1 MMSSKDSGHRIA
13 IDLGGTKIEIGLFN
27 KAGELEWRK
36 KIPTHTERG
45 GSQAMDRI
53 AEEVRAIRSER
64 PDVAPGGVGV
74 CTPGPIDNKT
84 GIVYNACNVP
94 WGEFP
99 IAAEIE
105 RRLQLPTVVDH
116 DAKVAALGE
125 YYFGLKEQEKNFVY
139 IVIGTGVGGA
149 IIHNGELFRGVTNCA
164 GEVGFMTIDYQDT
177 SSPDIPGNVESYL
190 GGPDIIAYYQ
200 SQKKDA
206 GEVDVKVIG
215 DRARANDT
223 VAQDA
228 LERAGRALGIMICT
242 LATTL
247 DITLFILGSSVA
259 KLGAQLIDPAY
270 RAVRRYTHSYF
281 TDKITI
287 KPCILTNDA
296 SLFGCHYL
304 INSALQRGT
313 VKNWN

>member
-1 MMSSKDSGHRIA
+1 MDSGHRIC

-27 KAGELEWRK
+27 GAGELEWRK

-45 GSQAMDRI
+45 GTQAMDRI
-53 AEEVRAIRSER
+53 AEEVRAMLAEHPR
-64 PDVAPGGVGV
+64 VLPGGVGL
-74 CTPGPIDNKT
+74 CTPGPIDDKT

-105 RRLQLPTVVDH
+105 RRLKLPTVVDH

-149 IIHNGELFRGVTNCA
+149 IIYNGELFRGVTNCA
-164 GEVGFMTIDYQDT
+164 GEIGFITIDHKDT
-177 SSPDIPGNVESYL
+177 DAVGIPGHAESYL
-190 GGPDIIAYYQ
+190 GGPDITEYYQ
-200 SQKKDA
+200 RQRN
-206 GEVDVKVIG
+206 EHETVDVKIIG
-215 DRARANDT
+215 ERARAGDAA
-223 VAQDA
+223 AQA
-228 LERAGRALGIMICT
+228 AIERAGKALGILTCT

-259 KLGAQLIDPAY
+259 KLGEQLIEPAY
-270 RAVRRYTHSYF
+270 RAIRHYSHSYF
-281 TDKITI
+281 TDKIAI
-287 KPCILTNDA
+287 RPCILTNDA
-296 SLFGCHYL
+296 SLVGCYYL
-304 INSALQRGT
+304 IQQALARGT
-313 VKNWN
+313 VKSWN